1 MIRNTLTFRLVVT
14 SIAWV
19 TLTLAIVAVLLTLLF
34 QRHIEEYFDAFMF
47 DHMEESIAAA
57 RISEQGQLFLTWIPA
72 DPRFMNPHS
81 GWYWQIYEEDKLIAG
96 SESLL
101 NDTIDFVLPDTENYK
116 QIQKVIGPGN
126 EVLRALVLDVKL
138 KGSSKLFTF
147 AIAGSVNSIRRDV
160 EGFTSKLGITL
171 IILGTS
177 LLIVVLLQIR
187 FGLKPLRFLKD
198 SLSNIRTGKDN
209 RLPVTFPTEI
219 QPIVNE
225 LNALLDHSEGLLE
238 RARTQVGDL
247 AHALKNPLTVIR
259 NEAREIKDYRGKLI
273 REKADAMGAY
283 VERYLSRA
291 RAAGS
296 GNIIGASVPV
306 QPVAKDIC
314 YLMARMYQ
322 DKNIDIILRDLLA
335 LHFKGDAQDLEEM
348 LGNLMDNACKWA
360 NSKVVVSGEQKGS
373 RLYIYIDDDGPGIPE
388 DQKEVVLKRGRR
400 LDETVPGSGLGL
412 AIVIDLAHLYHGTL
426 ALNKSAIGGLGARL
440 ELPSAEEME

>member
-14 SIAWV
+14 SVAWV
-19 TLTLAIVAVLLTLLF
+19 TLTLAVVAVLLTILF

-47 DHMEESIAAA
+47 DHMEENIAAA
-57 RISEQGQLFLTWIPA
+57 RINEQGQLYLTWIPT

-81 GWYWQIYEEDKLIAG
+81 GWYWQIYEEEKLIAG

-101 NDTIDFVLPDTENYK
+101 NDTVDFILPGQENYT
-116 QIQKVIGPGN
+116 QIQKVVGPGG
-126 EVLRALVLDVKL
+126 EKLRALVLDVKL
-138 KGSSKLFTF
+138 KGSSKVFTF

-171 IILGTS
+171 IILGIG

-187 FGLKPLRFLKD
+187 FGLKPLRLLKD
-198 SLSNIRTGKDN
+198 SLSNIRAGREN
-209 RLPVTFPTEI
+209 RLPEKFPSEI
-219 QPIVNE
+219 QPIVHE

-259 NEAREIKDYRGKLI
+259 NEAGEIKDHRGQLI

-296 GNIIGASVPV
+296 GNIIGASVAV
-306 QPVAKDIC
+306 QPIAKDIC
-314 YLMARMYQ
+314 YLMAHMYQ
-322 DKNIDIILRDLLA
+322 DKNIDIILKDLKGLY
-335 LHFKGDAQDLEEM
+335 FKGDAQDLEEM

-360 NSKVVVSGEQKGS
+360 NSKVIVKGEQKNS
-373 RLYIYIDDDGPGIPE
+373 RLIIDIDDDGPGIPE
-388 DQKEVVLKRGRR
+388 DQKDSVLQRGRR

-412 AIVIDLAHLYHGTL
+412 AIVIDLAQLYHGSLTL
-426 ALNKSAIGGLGARL
+426 HKSEAGGLGARL
-440 ELPSAEEME
+440 ELPFAEEVG

>member
-19 TLTLAIVAVLLTLLF
+19 TLTLAVVAVLLTILF

-47 DHMEESIAAA
+47 DHMEENIAAA
-57 RISEQGQLFLTWIPA
+57 RINDQGQLYLTWIPT

-101 NDTIDFVLPDTENYK
+101 NDTVDFILPDEENYK
-116 QIQKVIGPGN
+116 QIQKVVGPGG
-126 EVLRALVLDVKL
+126 ETLRALVLDVKL
-138 KGSSKLFTF
+138 KGSSKIYAF

-171 IILGTS
+171 IILGS
-177 LLIVVLLQIR
+177 GLLIVVLLQIR
-187 FGLKPLRFLKD
+187 FGLKPLRLLKD
-198 SLSNIRTGKDN
+198 SLSNIRTGKEK
-209 RLPVTFPTEI
+209 RLPEKFPSEI
-219 QPIVNE
+219 QPIVHE

-259 NEAREIKDYRGKLI
+259 NEAGEIKDHRGQLI

-283 VERYLSRA
+283 MERYLSRA

-296 GNIIGASVPV
+296 GNIIGASVAV

-314 YLMARMYQ
+314 YLMAHMYQ
-322 DKNIDIILRDLLA
+322 DKNIDIILKDLKGLY
-335 LHFKGDAQDLEEM
+335 FKGDAQDLEEM

-360 NSKVVVSGEQKGS
+360 NSKVVVKGEQRNS
-373 RLYIYIDDDGPGIPE
+373 RLIINIDDDGPGIPE
-388 DQKEVVLKRGRR
+388 DQKDAVLQRGRR

-426 ALNKSAIGGLGARL
+426 TLHKSDAGGLGARL
-440 ELPSAEEME
+440 ELPFAKEVK

>member
-14 SIAWV
+14 SIAWI
-19 TLTLAIVAVLLTLLF
+19 TLTLVIVAVLLTLMF
-34 QRHIEEYFDAFMF
+34 QRHIEDYFDAFMF

-57 RISEQGQLFLTWIPA
+57 RIDEQGQLFLTWIPA

-96 SESLL
+96 SESLI
-101 NDTIDFVLPDTENYK
+101 NDTIDFVLPVEEKYQ
-116 QIQKVIGPGN
+116 QIQKVIGPGK
-126 EVLRALVLDVKL
+126 ESLRALVLDVKL

-147 AIAGSVNSIRRDV
+147 AIAGSVNNIRRDV
-160 EGFTSKLGITL
+160 EGFTSRLGITL
-171 IILGTS
+171 IILGAG

-187 FGLKPLRFLKD
+187 FGLKPLRYLKD
-198 SLSNIRTGKDN
+198 SLSDIRTGKEN
-209 RLPVTFPTEI
+209 RLPETFPREI
-219 QPIVNE
+219 QPIVHE

-259 NEAREIKDYRGKLI
+259 NEAADVKDNRGKLI

-296 GNIIGASVPV
+296 GNIIGASVAV

-322 DKNIDIILRDLLA
+322 DKNMDIILKDLA
-335 LHFKGDAQDLEEM
+335 RLHFKGDAQDLEEM

-360 NSKVVVSGEQKGS
+360 NSKVIVSGEQKDN
-373 RLYIYIDDDGPGIPE
+373 RLHINIEDDGPGIPE
-388 DQKEVVLKRGRR
+388 DQKDTVLQRGRR

-412 AIVIDLAHLYHGTL
+412 AIVIDLAHLYHGSLTL
-426 ALNKSAIGGLGARL
+426 HKSDAGGLGARL
-440 ELPSAEEME
+440 ELPIAEEIE

>member
-14 SIAWV
+14 SVAWV
-19 TLTLAIVAVLLTLLF
+19 TLTLVIVAVLLTVLF

-57 RISEQGQLFLTWIPA
+57 RINDQGQLFLTWIPA

-81 GWYWQIYEEDKLIAG
+81 GWYWQIYEEDLLIAG
-96 SESLL
+96 SESLI
-101 NDTIDFVLPDTENYK
+101 NDTIDFVLPGAPNYK

-138 KGSSKLFTF
+138 KGSNKLYTF

-171 IILGTS
+171 IFLGTG

-198 SLSNIRTGKDN
+198 SLTNIRTGKED
-209 RLPVTFPTEI
+209 RLPETFPTEI
-219 QPIVNE
+219 QPIVHE

-259 NEAREIKDYRGKLI
+259 NEADEVKDHRGQLI

-296 GNIIGASVPV
+296 ANIIGASVAV
-306 QPVAKDIC
+306 QPIAKDIC

-322 DKNIDIILRDLLA
+322 DKNIDIILKDLA
-335 LHFKGDAQDLEEM
+335 GLHFKGDAQDLEEM
-348 LGNLMDNACKWA
+348 VGNLLDNACKWA
-360 NSKVVVSGEQKGS
+360 SHKVVVSGEQSGS
-373 RLYIYIDDDGPGIPE
+373 RLIINIDDDGPGIPE
-388 DQKEVVLKRGRR
+388 DQKDAVLKRGRR

-412 AIVIDLAHLYHGTL
+412 AIVIDLAQLYHG
-426 ALNKSAIGGLGARL
+426 ALSLHKSGSGGLAARL
-440 ELPSAEEME
+440 ELPSAEEV

>member
-1 MIRNTLTFRLVVT
+1 
-14 SIAWV
+14 V
-19 TLTLAIVAVLLTLLF
+19 TLTLAIVAVLLSILF

-47 DHMEESIAAA
+47 DHMEENIAAA
-57 RISEQGQLFLTWIPA
+57 RINEQGQLYLTWIPT

-101 NDTIDFVLPDTENYK
+101 DDTVEFVLPGEENYT
-116 QIQKVIGPGN
+116 QIQKVVGPGG
-126 EVLRALVLDVKL
+126 ERLRALVLDVKL
-138 KGSSKLFTF
+138 KGSSKVYTF

-171 IILGTS
+171 IILGTG

-187 FGLKPLRFLKD
+187 FGLKPLRLLKD
-198 SLSNIRTGKDN
+198 SLLNIRTGKEN
-209 RLPVTFPTEI
+209 RLPEKFPSEI
-219 QPIVNE
+219 QPIVHE

-259 NEAREIKDYRGKLI
+259 NEAGDIKDHRGQLI

-283 VERYLSRA
+283 MERYLSRA

-296 GNIIGASVPV
+296 GNIIGASVAV
-306 QPVAKDIC
+306 QPIAKDIC
-314 YLMARMYQ
+314 YLMAHMYQ
-322 DKNIDIILRDLLA
+322 DKNIDIILQDLKGLY
-335 LHFKGDAQDLEEM
+335 FKGDAQDLEEM

-360 NSKVVVSGEQKGS
+360 NSKVVVKGKQKNS
-373 RLYIYIDDDGPGIPE
+373 RLVINIDDDGPGIPE
-388 DQKEVVLKRGRR
+388 DQKESVLQRGRR
-400 LDETVPGSGLGL
+400 LDETVSGSGLGL
-412 AIVIDLAHLYHGTL
+412 AIVIDLANLYHGSLTL
-426 ALNKSAIGGLGARL
+426 HRSDAGGLGARL
-440 ELPSAEEME
+440 ELPSAEEVE

>member
-1 MIRNTLTFRLVVT
+1 MFRNTLTFRLVVT

-19 TLTLAIVAVLLTLLF
+19 TLTLAVVAVLLTILF

-47 DHMEESIAAA
+47 DHMEENIAAA
-57 RISEQGQLFLTWIPA
+57 RINDQGQLYLTWIPT

-101 NDTIDFVLPDTENYK
+101 NDTVEFILPNEENYT
-116 QIQKVIGPGN
+116 QIQKVVGPGD
-126 EVLRALVLDVKL
+126 ERLRALVLDVKL
-138 KGSSKLFTF
+138 KGSSSVYTF

-171 IILGTS
+171 IILGAG

-187 FGLKPLRFLKD
+187 FGLKPLRLLKD
-198 SLSNIRTGKDN
+198 SLSNIRTGREN
-209 RLPVTFPTEI
+209 RLPEKFPSEI
-219 QPIVNE
+219 QPIVHE
-225 LNALLDHSEGLLE
+225 LNALLDHSESLLE

-259 NEAREIKDYRGKLI
+259 NEAGEVKDHRGQLI

-296 GNIIGASVPV
+296 ANIIGASVAV
-306 QPVAKDIC
+306 QPIAKDIC

-322 DKNIDIILRDLLA
+322 DKNIDIILKDLKGLY
-335 LHFKGDAQDLEEM
+335 FKGDAQDLEEM

-360 NSKVVVSGEQKGS
+360 RSKVVVKGEQKNS
-373 RLYIYIDDDGPGIPE
+373 RLVIDIDDDGPGIPE
-388 DQKEVVLKRGRR
+388 DQKESVLQRGRR

-412 AIVIDLAHLYHGTL
+412 AIVIDLAHLYHGSLTL
-426 ALNKSAIGGLGARL
+426 HQSDAGGLGARL
-440 ELPSAEEME
+440 ELPFAEDVK

>member
-14 SIAWV
+14 SVAWV
-19 TLTLAIVAVLLTLLF
+19 TLTLAVVAVLLTILF

-47 DHMEESIAAA
+47 DHMEENIAAA
-57 RISEQGQLFLTWIPA
+57 RINEQGQLYLTWIPT

-81 GWYWQIYEEDKLIAG
+81 GWYWQIYEEEKLIAG

-101 NDTIDFVLPDTENYK
+101 NDTVDFILPGQENYT
-116 QIQKVIGPGN
+116 QIQKVVGPGG
-126 EVLRALVLDVKL
+126 EKLRALVLDVKL
-138 KGSSKLFTF
+138 KGSSKVFTF

-171 IILGTS
+171 IILGIG

-187 FGLKPLRFLKD
+187 FGLKPLRLLKD
-198 SLSNIRTGKDN
+198 SLSNIRAGREN
-209 RLPVTFPTEI
+209 RLPEKFPSEI
-219 QPIVNE
+219 QPIVHE

-259 NEAREIKDYRGKLI
+259 NEAGEIKDHRGQLI

-296 GNIIGASVPV
+296 GNIIGASVAV
-306 QPVAKDIC
+306 QPIAKDIC
-314 YLMARMYQ
+314 YLMAHMYQ
-322 DKNIDIILRDLLA
+322 DKNIDIILKDLKGLY
-335 LHFKGDAQDLEEM
+335 FKGDAQDLEEM

-360 NSKVVVSGEQKGS
+360 NSKVVVKGEQKNS
-373 RLYIYIDDDGPGIPE
+373 RLIIDIDDDGPGIPE
-388 DQKEVVLKRGRR
+388 DQKDSVLQRGRR

-412 AIVIDLAHLYHGTL
+412 AIVIDLAQLYHGSLTL
-426 ALNKSAIGGLGARL
+426 HKSEAGGLGARL
-440 ELPSAEEME
+440 ELPFAEEVA

>member
-1 MIRNTLTFRLVVT
+1 
-14 SIAWV
+14 V
-19 TLTLAIVAVLLTLLF
+19 TLTLAVVAVLLTILF

-47 DHMEESIAAA
+47 DHMEENIAAA
-57 RISEQGQLFLTWIPA
+57 RINDQGQLYLTWIPT

-101 NDTIDFVLPDTENYK
+101 NDTVEFILPNEENYT
-116 QIQKVIGPGN
+116 QIQKVVGPGD
-126 EVLRALVLDVKL
+126 ERLRALVLDVKL
-138 KGSSKLFTF
+138 KGSSSVYTF

-171 IILGTS
+171 IILGAG

-187 FGLKPLRFLKD
+187 FGLKPLRLLKD
-198 SLSNIRTGKDN
+198 SLSNIRTGRES
-209 RLPVTFPTEI
+209 RLPEKFPSEI
-219 QPIVNE
+219 QPIVHE
-225 LNALLDHSEGLLE
+225 LNALLDHSESLLE

-259 NEAREIKDYRGKLI
+259 NEAGEIKDHRGQLI

-296 GNIIGASVPV
+296 ANIIGASVAV
-306 QPVAKDIC
+306 QPIAKDIC

-322 DKNIDIILRDLLA
+322 DKNIDIILKDLKGLY
-335 LHFKGDAQDLEEM
+335 FKGDAQDLEEM

-360 NSKVVVSGEQKGS
+360 SSKVVVKGEQKNS
-373 RLYIYIDDDGPGIPE
+373 RLVIDIGDDGPGIPE
-388 DQKEVVLKRGRR
+388 DQKESVLQRGRR

-412 AIVIDLAHLYHGTL
+412 AIVIDLAHLYHGSLTL
-426 ALNKSAIGGLGARL
+426 HQSDAGGLGARL
-440 ELPSAEEME
+440 ELPFAEEVK

>member
-19 TLTLAIVAVLLTLLF
+19 TLTLAIVAVLLTILF

-47 DHMEESIAAA
+47 DHMEENIAAA
-57 RISEQGQLFLTWIPA
+57 RINEQGQLYLTWIPT

-101 NDTIDFVLPDTENYK
+101 NDTVDFILPGSENYT
-116 QIQKVIGPGN
+116 QIQKVSGPGG
-126 EVLRALVLDVKL
+126 ETLRALVLDVKL
-138 KGSSKLFTF
+138 KGSSKVFTF

-171 IILGTS
+171 VILGTG

-187 FGLKPLRFLKD
+187 FGLKPLRLLKD
-198 SLSNIRTGKDN
+198 SLSNIRAGREN
-209 RLPVTFPTEI
+209 RLPEKFPSEI
-219 QPIVNE
+219 QPIVHE

-259 NEAREIKDYRGKLI
+259 NEAGEIKDHRGQLI

-296 GNIIGASVPV
+296 GNIIGASVAV
-306 QPVAKDIC
+306 QPIAKDIC
-314 YLMARMYQ
+314 YLMAHMYQ
-322 DKNIDIILRDLLA
+322 DKNIDIILKDLKGLY
-335 LHFKGDAQDLEEM
+335 FKGDAQDLEEM

-360 NSKVVVSGEQKGS
+360 SSKVVVKGEQDNS
-373 RLYIYIDDDGPGIPE
+373 RLIINIDDDGPGIPE
-388 DQKEVVLKRGRR
+388 DQKEAVLQRGRR

-412 AIVIDLAHLYHGTL
+412 AIVIDLAHLYHGSLTL
-426 ALNKSAIGGLGARL
+426 HKSDIGGLGTRL
-440 ELPSAEEME
+440 ELPFAEEVE

>member
-14 SIAWV
+14 SVAWV
-19 TLTLAIVAVLLTLLF
+19 TLTLVIVAVLLTVLF

-57 RISEQGQLFLTWIPA
+57 RINDQGQLFLTWIPA

-81 GWYWQIYEEDKLIAG
+81 GWYWQIYEEDLLIAG
-96 SESLL
+96 SESLI
-101 NDTIDFVLPDTENYK
+101 NDTIDFVLPGAPNYK

-126 EVLRALVLDVKL
+126 EVLRALVLDVRL
-138 KGSSKLFTF
+138 KGSNKLYTF

-171 IILGTS
+171 IFLGTG

-198 SLSNIRTGKDN
+198 SLTNIRTGKED
-209 RLPVTFPTEI
+209 RLPETFPTEI
-219 QPIVNE
+219 QPIVHE

-259 NEAREIKDYRGKLI
+259 NEADEVKDHRGQLI

-296 GNIIGASVPV
+296 ANIIGASVAV
-306 QPVAKDIC
+306 QPIAKDIC

-322 DKNIDIILRDLLA
+322 DKNIDIILKDLA
-335 LHFKGDAQDLEEM
+335 GLHFKGDAQDLEEM
-348 LGNLMDNACKWA
+348 VGNLLDNACKWA
-360 NSKVVVSGEQKGS
+360 SHKVVVSGKQSGS
-373 RLYIYIDDDGPGIPE
+373 RLIINIDDDGPGIPE
-388 DQKEVVLKRGRR
+388 DQKDAVLKRGRR

-412 AIVIDLAHLYHGTL
+412 AIVIDLAQLYHG
-426 ALNKSAIGGLGARL
+426 ALSLHKSDSGGLAARL
-440 ELPSAEEME
+440 ELPSAEEV